1 MFGEN
6 ILVCWDT
13 TWHNDLLLPILR
25 NGVCDWLVMPVEVF
39 RGSSC
44 HHTEDVERKAIP
56 PFSFI
61 YPLFRYEERICTVVL
76 WTIMW
81 GTVLLV
87 FSKHANWSLEIFLSF
102 LSVFSANW
110 CTVQLAKL
118 NIGLVAGT
126 EMHVPRIYTTHTGY
140 TLIMISSIGNTY
152 SVCVRLTFAIFLCQ
166 TIHWYACVCFITR
179 IGIKKGQM
187 TVDVFYKCLFPE
199 HLRFII
205 YVYVY
210 WFVCLIC
217 CQVSFSKSKFTVMDV
232 GLIQSRC
239 SQLVSKVSVVS
250 LKVS

>member
-6 ILVCWDT
+6 FLVCWDT

-25 NGVCDWLVMPVEVF
+25 KGVCDWLVMPVEVF
-39 RGSSC
+39 RGRSC

-76 WTIMW
+76 WTIVW

-118 NIGLVAGT
+118 NTGLVAGT

-179 IGIKKGQM
+179 IAIKKG
-187 TVDVFYKCLFPE
+187 TNDC
-199 HLRFII
+199 
-205 YVYVY
+205 
-210 WFVCLIC
+210 
-217 CQVSFSKSKFTVMDV
+217 
-232 GLIQSRC
+232 RC
-239 SQLVSKVSVVS
+239 VL
-250 LKVS
+250 

>member
-1 MFGEN
+1 MTVGAAAVRGKRGAASTEDGLKLNWGLQNIILWTVIFTKNEFPWHSYARAADCHLEWYIKCFGEN
-6 ILVCWDT
+6 FLVCWDT

-39 RGSSC
+39 GGSSC

-56 PFSFI
+56 PFSLI
-61 YPLFRYEERICTVVL
+61 YPLFRYEERICTAVL

-118 NIGLVAGT
+118 NTGLVAGT

-140 TLIMISSIGNTY
+140 TLIIGNTY

-179 IGIKKGQM
+179 IGIKKG
-187 TVDVFYKCLFPE
+187 TNDC
-199 HLRFII
+199 
-205 YVYVY
+205 
-210 WFVCLIC
+210 
-217 CQVSFSKSKFTVMDV
+217 
-232 GLIQSRC
+232 RC
-239 SQLVSKVSVVS
+239 VL
-250 LKVS
+250 

>member
-1 MFGEN
+1 MFWEN
-6 ILVCWDT
+6 FLVCWDT

-44 HHTEDVERKAIP
+44 HHTEDVERKAIH
-56 PFSFI
+56 FLSFI
-61 YPLFRYEERICTVVL
+61 LFSGMKREF
-76 WTIMW
+76 
-81 GTVLLV
+81 V

-118 NIGLVAGT
+118 NTGLVAGT

-140 TLIMISSIGNTY
+140 TLIIGNTY

-179 IGIKKGQM
+179 IGIKKG
-187 TVDVFYKCLFPE
+187 TNDC
-199 HLRFII
+199 
-205 YVYVY
+205 
-210 WFVCLIC
+210 
-217 CQVSFSKSKFTVMDV
+217 
-232 GLIQSRC
+232 RC
-239 SQLVSKVSVVS
+239 VL
-250 LKVS
+250 